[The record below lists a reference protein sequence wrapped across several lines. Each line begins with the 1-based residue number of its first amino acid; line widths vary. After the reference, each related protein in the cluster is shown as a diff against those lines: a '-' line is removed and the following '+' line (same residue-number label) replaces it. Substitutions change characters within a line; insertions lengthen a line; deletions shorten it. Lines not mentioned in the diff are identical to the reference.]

1 MKQGNSGGTG
11 VAVLGGGI
19 TGLATAYFASR
30 EGLPVTVFEKNKKLG
45 GNCTTFRRGDFS
57 FDSGAHRI
65 HDKNT
70 DVTALASE
78 LLDNDLLTIDRPSQV
93 FDSGHLL
100 KFPFS
105 FRNLFSLLGPMKT
118 IQGGLEIL
126 LENLT
131 IHGKQSFEH
140 SARRRYGRTVA
151 DRFLLNYTEKLWGMP
166 CDRLSPELTGG
177 RLKGLD
183 MRRIMSEV
191 LGVRSGQRDMEGV
204 FLYPRFGIGM
214 FTESIINRTRSARFL
229 TETEIEVVYHDERRV
244 TGIRT
249 GRGEEFSLE
258 YLVNTT
264 PLHRFLHALDPPA
277 PSSIISASE
286 SLHYRDLLLIAVF
299 IDQPSITRAATVYF
313 PSRDIPFT
321 RIAEPRNRSVAMAPV
336 GKTSLV
342 VEIPHDSGDTWDQM
356 DDTRISERITGILS
370 DIGWIQS
377 SSVIDTAVER
387 LSHAYPVISLEAKYA
402 LGLIEE
408 YVSGFT
414 NLRIIG
420 RTGAYRYSWIH
431 DHIVDAHAAVDGIM
445 HSRE

>member
-1 MKQGNSGGTG
+1 
-11 VAVLGGGI
+11 
-19 TGLATAYFASR
+19 
-30 EGLPVTVFEKNKKLG
+30 
-45 GNCTTFRRGDFS
+45 
-57 FDSGAHRI
+57 
-65 HDKNT
+65 
-70 DVTALASE
+70 
-78 LLDNDLLTIDRPSQV
+78 
-93 FDSGHLL
+93 
-100 KFPFS
+100 
-105 FRNLFSLLGPMKT
+105 MKT

-126 LENLT
+126 LENVA
-131 IHGKQSFEH
+131 IHRKQNFEH

-166 CDRLSPELTGG
+166 CERLSPELTGG

-183 MRRIMSEV
+183 MRRIMSEI
-191 LGVRSGQRDMEGV
+191 LGVRSRQRDMEGV

-214 FTESIINRTRSARFL
+214 LTESIINRTRSARFL
-229 TETEIEVVYHDERRV
+229 TETEVEVIYHDKRRV
-244 TGIRT
+244 AGIRT
-249 GRGEEFSLE
+249 GRGEEFSFE
-258 YLVNTT
+258 YLVNTI

-277 PSSIISASE
+277 PSSVISASE

-321 RIAEPRNRSVAMAPV
+321 RIAEPRNRSAAMTPM

-342 VEIPHDSGDTWDQM
+342 VEIPHDPGDTWDLM
-356 DDTRISERITGILS
+356 DDTRISEQIIGILS

-377 SSVIDTAVER
+377 FRVIDTAVER
-387 LSHAYPVISLEAKYA
+387 LSHAYPVISLEAKHA

-431 DHIVDAHAAVDGIM
+431 NHIVDAHAAVAGIM
-445 HSRE
+445 HSREWFE